1 MTTHKHRHRSARRHL
16 LKTLA
21 ASAAASTGVL
31 ALGQAFGQENYPN
44 RVIKISLGVP
54 PGGSAEL
61 VLRPLIQQL
70 SPRLGQPIIIE
81 YRPGANQTIS
91 MAFVAK
97 APPDG
102 YTLGFATDAP
112 FSLAPALPSPLAYD
126 AKADFVP
133 IAILEHVA
141 LLLVT
146 QPSNPI
152 NSLADL
158 VAQAK
163 AKPGKISYGSLGVGS
178 IAHVALEVF
187 ALENGIELL
196 HVPYKGVA
204 PAVTAGVSGEVDL
217 TFVSVGP
224 NLPFIPTR
232 LKPIALASVRRS
244 RQLPNVPT
252 FIESGY
258 KDFDVRAWF
267 GLLAPRK
274 TPEPIIARLRREIW
288 SIVSSKDFIEKAI
301 TPAAAEPSSVPPE
314 RLESFLRADQDKWVQ
329 WVKRLGPKIKLD

>member
-1 MTTHKHRHRSARRHL
+1 MSTNDRYTSGRRRV

-21 ASAAASTGVL
+21 ASAAASTAVM
-31 ALGQAFGQENYPN
+31 ALGRALGQENYPN

-112 FSLAPALPSPLAYD
+112 YSLAPALPQALAYD
-126 AKADFVP
+126 ARADFVP

-152 NSLADL
+152 NSLVDL

-224 NLPFIPTR
+224 NLPFIPAR
-232 LKPIALASVRRS
+232 LKPLALASVQRS
-244 RQLPNVPT
+244 QLLPNVPT

-267 GLLAPRK
+267 GLLAPRQ
-274 TPEPIIARLRREIW
+274 TPQPIVGRLQQEIW
-288 SIVSSKDFIEKAI
+288 RIASSKDFIQNTI
-301 TPAAAEPSSVPPE
+301 VPTAAEPSSVPPE
-314 RLESFLRADQDKWVQ
+314 RLESFLRADQEKWVK
-329 WVKRLGPKIKLD
+329 WVKRLGPKIKLT